1 MLQCSLAECLPPCTA
16 TPTSCAAQFEKAFP
30 NKDAQLCVGCL
41 SGKRSIAACNILQ
54 VCGTALRLAAHLLL
68 RTLHALP
75 LVAVLPRLRLPALDP
90 RHHCAK
96 LAAAASAPLKRLLA
110 LTSKQHHA
118 APCCLV
124 VSSDLIG
131 LSSDFSFPLLRQGA
145 GYSNLTNVEGG
156 FQGTEP
162 RLTRA
167 KCAPCL
173 HARQPPLARLQLL
186 MLAACGGS
194 ATGIY
199 VALLPLSGSCRVSV
213 LQHAAAAAAAATL
226 RLSHP
231 AASALQRGPALGCL
245 WNREGNLPLEQC
257 VGVLKINIGE
267 ASVACGPTGC
277 SAAELGLQAIVE
289 CNHAIAVAPTAHQEQ
304 RGGTHGALPLRRCA
318 GVAKQPAGRQHTRP
332 SCAPAQL
339 CSANSS

>member
-16 TPTSCAAQFEKAFP
+16 TPTSCAVQFEKAFP

-124 VSSDLIG
+124 ASSDLIG
-131 LSSDFSFPLLRQGA
+131 LSSDFSFPLLPPGCWLLQPHQCGRRVPRYGATTDTRQMRPLPACSPTPFSPIATVDAGCMRRQRNWHLRCIAAALWLLPRLSIAACRCRCCRCHSPTEPPCCLCAAAWIGA
-145 GYSNLTNVEGG
+145 GLPVE
-156 FQGTEP
+156 
-162 RLTRA
+162 
-167 KCAPCL
+167 
-173 HARQPPLARLQLL
+173 
-186 MLAACGGS
+186 S
-194 ATGIY
+194 
-199 VALLPLSGSCRVSV
+199 
-213 LQHAAAAAAAATL
+213 
-226 RLSHP
+226 
-231 AASALQRGPALGCL
+231 
-245 WNREGNLPLEQC
+245 
-257 VGVLKINIGE
+257 
-267 ASVACGPTGC
+267 
-277 SAAELGLQAIVE
+277 
-289 CNHAIAVAPTAHQEQ
+289 
-304 RGGTHGALPLRRCA
+304 
-318 GVAKQPAGRQHTRP
+318 
-332 SCAPAQL
+332 
-339 CSANSS
+339 